1 MNPTAIGTLM
11 DNEFQRQVD
20 EDLNDNSHEPATRG
34 DVRNLALRVE
44 LRIMKSESA
53 LIERIF
59 AVRDQL
65 DSRITETSERLS
77 NQISETSERLGSRIT
92 ETSERLGS
100 RITETN
106 ERLGSRIT
114 ETNER
119 LSNQI
124 SETNERISTTNE
136 RITSLESSLK
146 DYMYATGWKFFG
158 ATIGTMGAMFTV
170 FGIFINSSMK

>member
-11 DNEFQRQVD
+11 DNEFQHQVD
-20 EDLNDNSHEPATRG
+20 EDLKDNSNEPATKG

-44 LRIMKSESA
+44 LRIMKSETS
-53 LIERIF
+53 LIERISE
-59 AVRDQL
+59 VRDQL
-65 DSRITETSERLS
+65 DI
-77 NQISETSERLGSRIT
+77 
-92 ETSERLGS
+92 

-106 ERLGSRIT
+106 ERLGNRIT
-114 ETNER
+114 ETTER
-119 LSNQI
+119 LGNRI
-124 SETNERISTTNE
+124 IETTERLGNRITETNERISTTNE

>member
-1 MNPTAIGTLM
+1 M

-20 EDLNDNSHEPATRG
+20 EDLNNSSVEPATKG
-34 DVRNLALRVE
+34 DLRNLALRLE

-53 LIERIF
+53 LIERIS

-65 DSRITETSERLS
+65 D
-77 NQISETSERLGSRIT
+77 
-92 ETSERLGS
+92 
-100 RITETN
+100 
-106 ERLGSRIT
+106 SRIT

-124 SETNERISTTNE
+124 SETNERLSNRITETSERLGNRVTEINERLSSTNE

-170 FGIFINSSMK
+170 LGIFINSSMK

>member
-11 DNEFQRQVD
+11 DNEFLDQVD

-77 NQISETSERLGSRIT
+77 NQISET
-92 ETSERLGS
+92 
-100 RITETN
+100 
-106 ERLGSRIT
+106 
-114 ETNER
+114 
-119 LSNQI
+119 
-124 SETNERISTTNE
+124 NERISTTNE

-146 DYMYATGWKFFG
+146 DNMYATGWKFFG

-170 FGIFINSSMK
+170 LGIFINSSMK

>member
-1 MNPTAIGTLM
+1 MVVLAHMCHMNPTAIGTLM
-11 DNEFQRQVD
+11 DNEFLDQVE

-53 LIERIF
+53 LIERIS

-65 DSRITETSERLS
+65 DSRITET
-77 NQISETSERLGSRIT
+77 
-92 ETSERLGS
+92 
-100 RITETN
+100 
-106 ERLGSRIT
+106 
-114 ETNER
+114 NER
-119 LSNQI
+119 LS
-124 SETNERISTTNE
+124 STNE

-158 ATIGTMGAMFTV
+158 ATIGTMGAMFTI

>member
-1 MNPTAIGTLM
+1 M

-77 NQISETSERLGSRIT
+77 NQIS
-92 ETSERLGS
+92 
-100 RITETN
+100 ETN

>member
-1 MNPTAIGTLM
+1 MVVLAHMCHMNPTAIGTLM

-53 LIERIF
+53 LIERIS

-65 DSRITETSERLS
+65 DSRITET
-77 NQISETSERLGSRIT
+77 
-92 ETSERLGS
+92 
-100 RITETN
+100 
-106 ERLGSRIT
+106 
-114 ETNER
+114 NER
-119 LSNQI
+119 LS
-124 SETNERISTTNE
+124 STNE

-158 ATIGTMGAMFTV
+158 ATIGTMGAMFTI

>member
-1 MNPTAIGTLM
+1 MVVLAHMCHMNPTALGTLM
-11 DNEFQRQVD
+11 DNEFLDQVE

-53 LIERIF
+53 LIERIS

-65 DSRITETSERLS
+65 DKRITETSERLS
-77 NQISETSERLGSRIT
+77 S
-92 ETSERLGS
+92 
-100 RITETN
+100 
-106 ERLGSRIT
+106 
-114 ETNER
+114 
-119 LSNQI
+119 
-124 SETNERISTTNE
+124 TNE

-170 FGIFINSSMK
+170 LGIFINSSMK

>member
-53 LIERIF
+53 LIERIS

-65 DSRITETSERLS
+65 DSRITET
-77 NQISETSERLGSRIT
+77 
-92 ETSERLGS
+92 
-100 RITETN
+100 
-106 ERLGSRIT
+106 
-114 ETNER
+114 NER
-119 LSNQI
+119 LS
-124 SETNERISTTNE
+124 STNE

>member
-92 ETSERLGS
+92 ET
-100 RITETN
+100 
-106 ERLGSRIT
+106 
-114 ETNER
+114 NER

-170 FGIFINSSMK
+170 LGIFINSSMK

>member
-77 NQISETSERLGSRIT
+77 NQISETNERLGSRIT
-92 ETSERLGS
+92 ETS
-100 RITETN
+100 

>member
-53 LIERIF
+53 LIERIS

-92 ETSERLGS
+92 ETS
-100 RITETN
+100 

>member
-77 NQISETSERLGSRIT
+77 NQISET
-92 ETSERLGS
+92 
-100 RITETN
+100 
-106 ERLGSRIT
+106 
-114 ETNER
+114 
-119 LSNQI
+119 
-124 SETNERISTTNE
+124 NERISTTNE

>member
-1 MNPTAIGTLM
+1 MNPNATGILM
-11 DNEFQRQVD
+11 DNEFIDQVD
-20 EDLNDNSHEPATRG
+20 EDLNNSSTAPATKG
-34 DVRNLALRVE
+34 DIHNLALRVE

-53 LIERIF
+53 LIERIS

-65 DSRITETSERLS
+65 DSRITETSERLGK
-77 NQISETSERLGSRIT
+77 QIAETNARLT
-92 ETSERLGS
+92 ETSERLG
-100 RITETN
+100 N
-106 ERLGSRIT
+106 RIT

-119 LSNQI
+119 LS
-124 SETNERISTTNE
+124 STNE

>member
-92 ETSERLGS
+92 ET
-100 RITETN
+100 N

>member
-77 NQISETSERLGSRIT
+77 NQISETSER
-92 ETSERLGS
+92 
-100 RITETN
+100 
-106 ERLGSRIT
+106 
-114 ETNER
+114 
-119 LSNQI
+119 
-124 SETNERISTTNE
+124 ISTTNE
-136 RITSLESSLK
+136 GITSLESSLK